1 MVSDTSIL
9 NTILDMVDTN
19 AAADWSAN
27 DPAHEFR
34 EVGRF
39 IRDERTSEFMLN
51 NGTTEQKEAYEAL
64 KDKWPNVGVPFK
76 EILSD
81 TWLVWVSGPEA
92 GSMMLG
98 IATDGST
105 HS

>member
-9 NTILDMVDTN
+9 NAILDMVDTN
-19 AAADWSAN
+19 IAADWSEN

-34 EVGRF
+34 EVGKF
-39 IRDERTSEFMLN
+39 IRDERTSEFILH

-64 KDKWPNVGVPFK
+64 KDKWPNVGVPSK

-81 TWLVWVSGPEA
+81 TWLVWVSGSES

-98 IATDGST
+98 IEADGHT